1 MNWQIKVNLIL
12 HSSEEIPRILNLI
25 QISLG
30 AHAKIYHS
38 LNVTP
43 QTHLHPSFL
52 EKANNDSCR
61 MIEFDNK
68 KVWEWHNVNSK
79 TTQHAT
85 II

>member
-25 QISLG
+25 QSSVG

-43 QTHLHPSFL
+43 RIHLHPSIF
-52 EKANNDSCR
+52 EKGNNDSWR
-61 MIEFDNK
+61 TIEFDNK
-68 KVWEWHNVNSK
+68 KV
-79 TTQHAT
+79 
-85 II
+85 